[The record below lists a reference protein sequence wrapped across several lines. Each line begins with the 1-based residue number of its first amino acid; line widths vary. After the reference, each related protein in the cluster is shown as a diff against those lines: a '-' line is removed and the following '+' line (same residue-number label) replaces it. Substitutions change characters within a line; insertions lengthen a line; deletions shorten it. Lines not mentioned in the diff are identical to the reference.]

1 MLFCGLSRQ
10 IMLGEIYS
18 LGGFLNVAVLLQS
31 LMYIYGSEE
40 VEMQEERRSQKHS
53 NIHQAL

>member
-1 MLFCGLSRQ
+1 
-10 IMLGEIYS
+10 MLGEIYG